1 MPVLDVSLGECDEDS
16 DDYLD
21 DFTKQEVPITAQKNE
36 VFH

>member
-1 MPVLDVSLGECDEDS
+1 MSVLDFSQGECDEDS

-21 DFTKQEVPITAQKNE
+21 DFPKQVVPITVQKNE